1 MSIRTQ
7 LLKGILDGCI
17 LGIIEEQPV
26 YGYELSKK
34 LLKAGLPK
42 ISKGTIYPVL
52 LRLQKSG
59 FIRSETMTAASGHN
73 RKYYYLT
80 DNGKNEFESIA
91 KEWRVVAVSFS
102 NLLLKRKSSVIHNDT
117 N

>member
-1 MSIRTQ
+1 
-7 LLKGILDGCI
+7 
-17 LGIIEEQPV
+17 
-26 YGYELSKK
+26 
-34 LLKAGLPK
+34 
-42 ISKGTIYPVL
+42 
-52 LRLQKSG
+52 
-59 FIRSETMTAASGHN
+59 MTAASGHN